1 MRKSGGS
8 SLPKIPLFLHSTS
21 YNQFSI
27 DVVAAANCSWYCL
40 ANTSNISVKSL
51 SFSGEKFATV
61 SSCWVRVSVFPL
73 VSSLIIGISLI
84 LSVF

>member
-27 DVVAAANCSWYCL
+27 DS
-40 ANTSNISVKSL
+40 
-51 SFSGEKFATV
+51 
-61 SSCWVRVSVFPL
+61 VSVPSRVCFVASLNCKPL
-73 VSSLIIGISLI
+73 RLAIISPEAVTMVTIVVKLSGVSTSRL
-84 LSVF
+84 VTDA